1 MTENDKPASRDF
13 IRQIIDENLRN
24 NAHGGRVC
32 TRFPPEPN
40 GYLHIGHAKSICLN
54 FGLAKE
60 FGGVCNLRFDDTNPG
75 KEELE
80 YVESI
85 MDDVRWLGFS
95 WKDGPYY
102 ASDYFEKIYGF
113 AVELIKLGKA
123 YVCNLSAEEVREHR
137 GTLTKPGRNSPY
149 RDRSVEENL
158 DLFTRMRA
166 GEFPDGHCTLR
177 AKIDMTSPNVI
188 MRDPALF
195 RIRRQR
201 HHRTGDA
208 WLIYPLYDFT
218 HCLSDALEG
227 VTHSI
232 CTLEFENNR
241 ELYDWV
247 LDNFKWS
254 VRPRQYEFA
263 RLNLTYTVVSKRK
276 LIQLVDE
283 GVVSGWDDP
292 RMPTLRGVRRRGYTP
307 EALRDFCERI
317 GVARADNMVDISLL
331 EHCLREDL
339 NVRAP
344 RAMAVLNPVRL
355 VIENYPEGQAEEFI
369 CQNHPENPD
378 MGSRSLSFSRELYID
393 AEDFRAEPPK
403 KFHRLFP
410 GSEVRLRHAY
420 YVTCTGFSRNES
432 GEVTEVRCTYDPK
445 TRGGWSDDGR
455 KVKGT
460 IHWVDAASAVNAT
473 VRLYDRLFTVE
484 NPLAGKDRD
493 FKELVN
499 PNSLTTLTR
508 CKIEPSLAA
517 LAPEAF
523 IQFERHGYFC
533 ADSKEHAPDRPVFNR
548 SVALRDSYAK
558 TQADGK

>member
-1 MTENDKPASRDF
+1 MTENAKSVSRDF
-13 IRQIIDENLRN
+13 IRQIIDEDIRKNT
-24 NAHGGRVC
+24 HGGRVC

-60 FGGVCNLRFDDTNPG
+60 YGGVCNLRFDDTNPG
-75 KEELE
+75 KEEQE
-80 YVESI
+80 YVQSI
-85 MDDVRWLGFS
+85 KDDVRWLGFA

-123 YVCNLSAEEVREHR
+123 YVCHLTADEVREHR

-149 RDRSVEENL
+149 RDRSVAENL

-166 GEFPDGHCTLR
+166 GEFPDGFCTLR
-177 AKIDMTSPNVI
+177 AKIDMASPNVI

-195 RIRRQR
+195 RIRRVH
-201 HHRTGDA
+201 HHRTGDD
-208 WLIYPLYDFT
+208 WCIYPLYDFT

-227 VTHSI
+227 ITHSI

-247 LDNFKWS
+247 LDNFKWN
-254 VRPRQYEFA
+254 VRPHQYEFA

-283 GVVSGWDDP
+283 GIVTGWDDP
-292 RMPTLRGVRRRGYTP
+292 RMPTLRGVRRRGYTA

-344 RAMAVLNPVRL
+344 RALAVLNPVKL
-355 VIENYPEGQAEEFI
+355 VIENYPEGQTEEFT
-369 CQNHPENPD
+369 CPNHPENPD
-378 MGSRSLSFSRELYID
+378 MGNRTVPFSRTLFID
-393 AEDFRAEPPK
+393 AEDFQVDPPK

-420 YVTCTGFSRNES
+420 YVTCTGFTRNEA

-460 IHWVDAASAVNAT
+460 IHWVDAARAIDAT

-484 NPLAGKDRD
+484 NPLADKDRD
-493 FKELVN
+493 FKELIN
-499 PNSLTTLTR
+499 PDSLTTLTH
-508 CKIEPSLAA
+508 CKIEPTLAA

-523 IQFERHGYFC
+523 VQFERHGYFC
-533 ADSKEHAPDRPVFNR
+533 ADAKDHAPDKPVFNR

-558 TQADGK
+558 TQAGGK